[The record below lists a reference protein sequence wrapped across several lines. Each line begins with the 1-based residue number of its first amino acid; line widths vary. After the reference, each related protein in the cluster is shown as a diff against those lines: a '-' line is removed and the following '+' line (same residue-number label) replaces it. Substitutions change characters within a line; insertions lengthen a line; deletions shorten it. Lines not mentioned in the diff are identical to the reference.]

1 MKISANKGEWSE
13 FYVLLRLLADK
24 KIYTVNEDLTKNE
37 QLFIPILKI
46 FRNENKYHQ
55 VEYKC
60 SNKNFI
66 EIYLNGSLV
75 RRIET
80 KFLEDTAKS
89 VFNVI
94 KDEQNK
100 NSFSINEAE
109 AIMKSLKCQK
119 IKAESTDKTDITLE
133 IHDPLTNYD
142 RICGYSIKSDIDNAP
157 TLFNA
162 SQSTN
167 FKFEISGLNYSQ
179 IQEIN
184 LIQTKSKIKDRV
196 KQIPTLNFV
205 STTNKVFLQNLIFV
219 DTQMDKFLAE
229 MLKIY
234 YKENISD
241 CATLANIIDERDPL
255 NLKTENLY
263 PHKLKK
269 FLCAVALGLNPTK
282 QWNGIDETNGGY
294 IIVKENSEVIAY
306 HLNDRN
312 NFENYLLNNTKFDTP
327 SMSRHKFGKIYTE
340 NGKNFI
346 NLNLQIRFK

>member
-37 QLFIPILKI
+37 KLFIPILKI
-46 FRNENKYHQ
+46 FRNENKYYR

-60 SNKNFI
+60 DNKNII
-66 EIYLNGSLV
+66 EIYLNGSFV
-75 RRIET
+75 RKIET
-80 KFLEDTAKS
+80 KFLEDTAAHIFNAIRNEQSKS
-89 VFNVI
+89 
-94 KDEQNK
+94 
-100 NSFSINEAE
+100 SFGINEAE
-109 AIMKSLKCQK
+109 TIMKNLKCRK
-119 IKAESTDKTDITLE
+119 IKADSADKTDITLE
-133 IHDPLTNYD
+133 IHDPLTNYN
-142 RICGYSIKSDIDNAP
+142 RICGYSIKSDIDNTP

-167 FKFEISGLNYSQ
+167 FKFEISGLNDLQ

-184 LIQTKSKIKDRV
+184 LIQTRSKVKDRV
-196 KQIPTLNFV
+196 RQIPELNFV
-205 STTNKVFLQNLIFV
+205 STTNKIFLQNLMFV

-234 YKENISD
+234 YKDNISD
-241 CATLANIIDERDPL
+241 CATLANILDEKDPL

-294 IIVKENSEVIAY
+294 IIVKENSEIIAY

-327 SMSRHKFGKIYTE
+327 SMNRHKFGKIYTE